1 MFSSGLYD
9 RIASE
14 LTKLG
19 QPFGILMS
27 IGSCW
32 FFGFVLLI
40 VIAACINPDLSSVI
54 ESPLGQ
60 PMAQASGSLNLAALH
75 ELIVHPD
82 LLRRSRQARSPRH
95 DVPSHDRPI
104 PHGSLHPRSS

>member
-1 MFSSGLYD
+1 MLLGQLYVFTLFIRSLTFSSGRHD
-9 RIASE
+9 RIASK

-32 FFGFVLLI
+32 FFGFIILI

-54 ESPLGQ
+54 QSPFGQ
-60 PMAQASGSLNLAALH
+60 PMAQASG
-75 ELIVHPD
+75 P
-82 LLRRSRQARSPRH
+82 
-95 DVPSHDRPI
+95 
-104 PHGSLHPRSS
+104 